1 MDELFS
7 TLFSAVDAHRAEILA
22 AERQIWK
29 NPEPGYREWK
39 THKYLK
45 GLYEALGYRLT
56 EAGNIPGFY
65 TEIDTG
71 RPGPTVV
78 VFGEMDSLIIPSHPE
93 CDPETGAVHACGHN
107 CQSAALYGIA
117 AALKTPGALDGL
129 CGKIRL
135 IAVPAEELIELDF
148 RQSLK
153 DQGVIRYFGGKVEF
167 MYRGFLDGADM
178 AMIVHTGGGN
188 GIGANAGSNGCI
200 VKRAEFIGRAVH
212 AAGPSKGLNALY
224 AANTAMTAVNA
235 VRETFPDSQ
244 HVRFHP
250 IITAGGTA
258 VNSSPDTVVMESQVR
273 ANTMENTAEM
283 NARINRAFAGAA
295 AAMGCRL
302 EVHDLNGYAPRNNDA
317 ALNDVFRAIAIE
329 KYGVPAKDF
338 DAGWGAGCSDMGDVS
353 CVMPAAHPYVGG
365 AEGMGHGSDYRIAD
379 PEHACV
385 DSAKI
390 QTEAAVR
397 LLENDAALAR
407 KIVADYKPVC
417 PTIADYIRLADSID
431 FDKEVVSYGENGK
444 ITISFDR

>member
-71 RPGPTVV
+71 RPGPTVA

-107 CQSAALYGIA
+107 CQSAALYGLA

-135 IAVPAEELIELDF
+135 LAVPAEELIEIEF

-212 AAGPSKGLNALY
+212 AAGASRGLNALY
-224 AANTAMTAVNA
+224 AANTAMTAANA

-258 VNSSPDTVVMESQVR
+258 VNSIPDSVVMESQVR

-295 AAMGCRL
+295 AAMGCRVRL
-302 EVHDLNGYAPRNNDA
+302 SDCHGYAPRFNDPNFNLA
-317 ALNDVFRAIAIE
+317 VGRVGRMLLPEEQVRVNR
-329 KYGVPAKDF
+329 
-338 DAGWGAGCSDMGDVS
+338 GWETGCSDMGDVS
-353 CVMPAAHPYVGG
+353 TVMPAIHPSCGG
-365 AEGMGHGSDYRIAD
+365 ASGTFHGKDFAITD
-379 PEHACV
+379 PEMACV
-385 DSAKI
+385 TSAKLQVGI
-390 QTEAAVR
+390 LADLLGADAAAAKEILAEKKVVYRSTAEYFAAVDKLTR
-397 LLENDAALAR
+397 DWDA
-407 KIVADYKPVC
+407 V
-417 PTIADYIRLADSID
+417 
-431 FDKEVVSYGENGK
+431 EYGEDG
-444 ITISFDR
+444 TATLRY